1 MLYLQTIASFHPRI
15 QIARIYSTKNQAGS
29 SLKRFVALDEN
40 SLGELGYKRPTINW
54 YPGHIAKA
62 ERTLSETLRS
72 VDVVIELRDA
82 RCPKASAHPK
92 VGEFCG
98 GAARVVVMNKCD
110 LVPKVRDILGMMT
123 HIY

>member
-1 MLYLQTIASFHPRI
+1 MLLSLQTVASFQTRV
-15 QIARIYSTKNQAGS
+15 QIARVYSTKNKPGS
-29 SLKRFVALDEN
+29 SIKRFVALDEN

-110 LVPKVRDILGMMT
+110 LVPKVRYIVLR
-123 HIY
+123 